1 MRTKKA
7 VVFVAMITVVVMLA
21 SLVSSCAPATVEV
34 PVETTVEVEV
44 PVETTVEVE
53 KVVTATPEPVEEEP
67 VTLRILSLA
76 WPQTPVEQEFANEYF
91 TPETGIKVEIT
102 GPPYE
107 FVESKVREICAS
119 ESTEYDLFEYDSQW
133 YGGAIINGC
142 FEPLDDYFEQDGL
155 DYDEMFVQPY
165 ATYNGRWPIPV
176 DVLTGEEDWQDY
188 TEVPLYF
195 IPWTIGTM
203 ILSYQHDL
211 VAEAGYVDDEGNARP
226 PDTWEEMLE
235 YAQALTVDANGNN
248 LRDNPG
254 EFDPNNVVRY
264 GMGWYATRISDGVTQ
279 QWLPFHVSY
288 GAKFWDE
295 ETWQA
300 EGVINTPEA
309 VEGCEMFT
317 SFYEEG
323 VVDPAT
329 ATWFVSEILGA
340 AQTDKFAMSFTWVS
354 FAGAYDDPAV
364 SDTAGQWSYAP
375 FPGHEQP
382 DGTIKRAATYGA
394 QGMGVSAFSEQKEAA
409 WEYMRWYM
417 SEEVQRMLVDD
428 GRAGFASARRDL
440 LDYQMVPDTAKWASL
455 VSITEGYGFDVWT
468 YPEYAQLLDIQQNY
482 INLAYIGQIE
492 CAEALD
498 QIAALQQRVLD
509 TSPNNP
515 QNQ

>member
-1 MRTKKA
+1 MYTRKTR
-7 VVFVAMITVVVMLA
+7 VGIWMVFSALVVVAL
-21 SLVSSCAPATVEV
+21 LVTSCAPTTVTVEV
-34 PVETTVEVEV
+34 PVEKTVEVEVEV
-44 PVETTVEVE
+44 PVEVEVE
-53 KVVTATPEPVEEEP
+53 KVVTATPGPVEEEP
-67 VTLRILSLA
+67 ITLRILSLA

-119 ESTEYDLFEYDSQW
+119 QSAEYDLFEYDSQW

-142 FEPLDDYFEQDGL
+142 FEPLDDFFAQEEL
-155 DYDEMFVQPY
+155 DYDSMFIQPY
-165 ATYNGRWPIPV
+165 ATYNGRWPVPNG
-176 DVLTGEEDWQDY
+176 VLSGEEDWQDY
-188 TEVPLYF
+188 TDVPLYF

-203 ILSYQHDL
+203 ILSYQPEL
-211 VAEAGYVDDEGNARP
+211 FVEAGIVDDDGNAKP
-226 PDTWEEMLE
+226 PDTWEEMLD
-235 YAQALTVDANGNN
+235 AAKKLTVDIDG
-248 LRDNPG
+248 DG
-254 EFDPNNVVRY
+254 TVDRY

-279 QWLPFHVSY
+279 QWLPFHTSY

-300 EGVINTPEA
+300 EGVINSPEA
-309 VEGCEMFT
+309 VQGCEMFR

-364 SDTAGQWSYAP
+364 SETAGKWAYAP
-375 FPGHEQP
+375 FPGHEMP
-382 DGTIKRAATYGA
+382 DGTIKRTATYGA
-394 QGMGVSAFSEQKEAA
+394 QGMGVNAFSTQKEAA
-409 WEYMRWYM
+409 YEYMKWYM
-417 SEEVQRMLVDD
+417 SPEIQKMLVDD
-428 GRAGFASARRDL
+428 GRAGFASARVDL
-440 LDYQMVPDTAKWASL
+440 LDYQLVEGTAKWASL
-455 VSITEGYGFDVWT
+455 VSISEGYGFDVWT

-482 INLAYIGQIE
+482 MNLAYIGEISCQ
-492 CAEALD
+492 EALD
-498 QIAALQQRVLD
+498 QIATLQQRVLD

-515 QNQ
+515 ANQ

>member
-1 MRTKKA
+1 MYYAKRIALFLVIVLVA
-7 VVFVAMITVVVMLA
+7 VG
-21 SLVSSCAPATVEV
+21 CAAPTPETVEV
-34 PVETTVEVEV
+34 TRVVTEREEVEV
-44 PVETTVEVE
+44 TRVVAGTPETI
-53 KVVTATPEPVEEEP
+53 VVTPTPAPEEEQ

-119 ESTEYDLFEYDSQW
+119 QSAEYDLFEYDSQW
-133 YGGAIINGC
+133 YGGAILNGC
-142 FEPLDDYFEQDGL
+142 FEPLDDYFESEGL
-155 DYDEMFVQPY
+155 NYDEMFVQPY
-165 ATYNGRWPIPV
+165 ATYNGRWPVSV
-176 DVLTGEEDWQDY
+176 DVLTGAQDWQDY
-188 TEVPLYF
+188 TNVPLYF

-226 PDTWEEMLE
+226 PDTWAEFLE
-235 YAQALTVDANGNN
+235 YAKALTVDADGNN
-248 LRDNPG
+248 LRDNPDA
-254 EFDPNNVVRY
+254 FDPENVVRY
-264 GMGWYATRISDGVTQ
+264 GIGWYATRISDGVTQ

-295 ETWQA
+295 ETWTA
-300 EGVINTPEA
+300 DGIINSPEA
-309 VEGCEMFT
+309 VEGCETFVN
-317 SFYEEG
+317 FYEEG

-329 ATWFVSEILGA
+329 ATWFVSELMGG

-364 SDTAGQWSYAP
+364 SETAGLWSYAP
-375 FPGHEQP
+375 FPGHEQA
-382 DGTIKRAATYGA
+382 DDTINRAATYGA
-394 QGMGVSAFSEQKEAA
+394 QGMGMSAFSEKKEAA
-409 WEYMRWYM
+409 WEYMKWYM

-440 LDYQMVPDTAKWASL
+440 LDYQMNPPTAKWASL
-455 VSITEGYGFDVWT
+455 YSINEGYAYDVWT

-482 INLAYIGQIE
+482 MNLAYIGEMTCQ
-492 CAEALD
+492 EALD
-498 QIAALQQRVLD
+498 QIAVLQQRILD

-515 QNQ
+515 ANQ